1 MNSDEHHPGP
11 RRWDNEYE
19 EIQQILCDYGLTSAR
34 SRVAWQADM
43 LHCYYWRLFGT
54 LETHGWKME
63 AALQTVLWRCV
74 PDGVIRLV
82 AEAAACTADPLGSLV
97 VDAVAQLEERIKHY
111 SIQVAGKIEVMKMEV
126 DLQRALENL
135 EVTLSVVYA
144 GIPLARPYSRNA
156 MSSAVRLGWRDWE
169 ARLE

>member
-1 MNSDEHHPGP
+1 MNSDEHLRGLRP
-11 RRWDNEYE
+11 RENEYE
-19 EIQQILCDYGLTSAR
+19 EIQQILRDYGLISAR

-43 LHCYYWRLFGT
+43 FHCCYWRLFGIM
-54 LETHGWKME
+54 ETHGWKME
-63 AALQTVLWRCV
+63 TVMQHGLWHCLV
-74 PDGVIRLV
+74 NGVIRLV
-82 AEAAACTADPLGSLV
+82 AEAAACTADPLGTLV

-111 SIQVAGKIEVMKMEV
+111 SIQVAGKIDVMKMEV
-126 DLQRALENL
+126 YLQRALENL

-156 MSSAVRLGWRDWE
+156 MSSAVRLDWRDWE